1 MDNLNQ
7 IINAIM
13 PYVVT
18 IVTAIFAYLAVRI
31 KTKLEEK
38 LNTQAKKEVAEA
50 TVNYIQQV
58 YSALDGKE
66 KLQKALETATEWLES
81 KGIKVSEAE
90 MTILIEAAIKGAK
103 EGWATQKIA
112 ENDLII
118 SSAQV
123 QALET
128 ETTETTEAETTEEAK

>member
-66 KLQKALETATEWLES
+66 KLQKALEIATEWLES

-128 ETTETTEAETTEEAK
+128 ETTEAETTEETK

>member
-58 YSALDGKE
+58 YSTLDGKG

-128 ETTETTEAETTEEAK
+128 ETTESETTEETK

>member
-58 YSALDGKE
+58 YSTLDGKE

-128 ETTETTEAETTEEAK
+128 ETTESETTEETK

>member
-66 KLQKALETATEWLES
+66 KLQKALETSTEWLES

>member
-1 MDNLNQ
+1 MENLNQ

-18 IVTAIFAYLAVRI
+18 IVTAVFAYLAVRI

-128 ETTETTEAETTEEAK
+128 ETAEEADTEETK

>member
-128 ETTETTEAETTEEAK
+128 ETTEAETTEEAK

>member
-1 MDNLNQ
+1 MENLNQ

-18 IVTAIFAYLAVRI
+18 IVTAVFAYLAVRI

-128 ETTETTEAETTEEAK
+128 DTAEADTEETK

>member
-1 MDNLNQ
+1 
-7 IINAIM
+7 M

-18 IVTAIFAYLAVRI
+18 IVTAVFAYLAVRI

-128 ETTETTEAETTEEAK
+128 ETAEEADTEETK

>member
-128 ETTETTEAETTEEAK
+128 ETTEETK

>member
-128 ETTETTEAETTEEAK
+128 ETTEAETTEETK

>member
-58 YSALDGKE
+58 YSTLDGKE

-128 ETTETTEAETTEEAK
+128 ETTEAETTEETK

>member
-81 KGIKVSEAE
+81 KGIKVSEVE
-90 MTILIEAAIKGAK
+90 MTISIEAAIKGAK
-103 EGWATQKIA
+103 EGSIQKIA

-128 ETTETTEAETTEEAK
+128 ETTEAETTEEAK